1 VPGVIVAAAFL
12 PNPPLLVPAVAS
24 GASTELETLRAACHA
39 ALRRVDAQGAA
50 RLALIGSGDSSAMH
64 SPVARGSLSS
74 YGVSLDVHLGSPA
87 CGGAL
92 ELPLSL
98 TVGAWLLADAL
109 GPSTGAV
116 GFSVGPD
123 FTTSRA
129 AVELLALAESE
140 RVGLVVMGD
149 GSARRSTTAPGY
161 LDPRAAPFDAAVEA
175 ALRDGEVEALAALDE
190 KLGAELLAFGV
201 PAWRAAAGVLVG
213 DYDAELLYAAAPY
226 GVGYFAATWI
236 VRA

>member
-24 GASTELETLRAACHA
+24 GASTELETLREACHA

-64 SPVARGSLSS
+64 SPLARGSLSS

-140 RVGLVVMGD
+140 GVGLVVMGD